1 MKMSNS
7 DKGTPQIGRESY
19 ITNKNTKFMEK
30 QSQRLNVIIIDDD
43 HTTVEVFSDYLE
55 LNNLNVIA
63 KGYDGKDAV
72 NLYSKLKPDIVFLDV
87 MMPKFDGFYALENIK
102 KINPHAMVVMVTADL
117 RRETQ
122 LKLEGLNANAV
133 IYKPFEIEQ
142 LIETIDK
149 LALKCEASK

>member
-1 MKMSNS
+1 MSNS

-63 KGYDGKDAV
+63 KGYDGKDAE

-87 MMPKFDGFYALENIK
+87 MMPKFDGFYALEKIK

-117 RRETQ
+117 RRDTQ
-122 LKLEGLNANAV
+122 LKLEELNANAI

-142 LIETIDK
+142 LIEIIDK
-149 LALKCEASK
+149 VALKCEALK

>member
-1 MKMSNS
+1 MSDS

-55 LNNLNVIA
+55 LNNINVIG
-63 KGYDGKDAV
+63 KGYDGNDAV
-72 NLYSKLKPDIVFLDV
+72 NLYSKLKPDIIFLDV
-87 MMPKFDGFYALENIK
+87 MMPKFDGFYGLKKIK
-102 KINPHAMVVMVTADL
+102 EINPHAIVIMVTADL
-117 RRETQ
+117 QRETQ
-122 LKLEGLNANAV
+122 LKLEGLNANAI

-142 LIETIDK
+142 LMETIDK
-149 LALKCEASK
+149 LALKCEVSK

>member
-1 MKMSNS
+1 MSNS

-30 QSQRLNVIIIDDD
+30 QSQRLNVVIIDDD

-55 LNNLNVIA
+55 LNNINVIA
-63 KGYDGKDAV
+63 KGYDGDDAV

-87 MMPKFDGFYALENIK
+87 MMPKFDGFYALEKIK
-102 KINPHAMVVMVTADL
+102 EINPHAIVVMVTADL

-122 LKLEGLNANAV
+122 LKLEGLNANAI

-142 LIETIDK
+142 LMETIDK
-149 LALKCEASK
+149 LALKCEASN